1 MGQLLQDPFVKSFAG
16 PSVGPALQDP
26 FVGLLFQVPHVGPP
40 LQDPHYRALCRTLLQ
55 TFCCQCLGG
64 PGRFPRDRCG
74 GTDLGG
80 KASKAQDRAPGQSET
95 LGLVGGVSL
104 GKEAVKLFKTFYQK
118 MADNGSDICEKT
130 FDFIFLSFSKAAFI

>member
-1 MGQLLQDPFVKSFAG
+1 MGQLLQAPFVKSFAG
-16 PSVGPALQDP
+16 P
-26 FVGLLFQVPHVGPP
+26 FVGPP

-55 TFCCQCLGG
+55 TLCCQCLGG

-80 KASKAQDRAPGQSET
+80 KAPKAQDRAPRQSET
-95 LGLVGGVSL
+95 LCVCGGGVSL